1 MNRLLTSRNKTAGF
15 TLIEMLL
22 AVALFA
28 VISVASFQ
36 ILSTVTDS
44 NGHSEE
50 VIEQLHG
57 VERAFFWMER
67 DFLQATRRQVRV
79 DGEAPSDKVFVGGE
93 LIFDSEGGAVAFTHD
108 GWRNPG
114 LILPRSE
121 IQSVSYRMFEG
132 NLERSFYNYP
142 DPVRGEKPR
151 VQVLLSNI
159 DGLKFEYFS
168 EDGWGDSW
176 EQEGI
181 PSAVKVVIETEAL
194 GEIERWFKLAGSN
207 ALGATG
213 TGMGLSQE
221 GRSNT
226 FGSSSGSSFGS
237 SSGSSSSGSSR
248 SGGSNRSGDGKRGQD
263 RKR

>member
-1 MNRLLTSRNKTAGF
+1 MANRRLYRRAKSAGF

-22 AVALFA
+22 AVAIFA

-36 ILSTVTDS
+36 ILSTVADS
-44 NGHSEE
+44 NGHSEQ
-50 VIEQLHG
+50 VIKQLHG
-57 VERAFFWMER
+57 VERAFFWIER
-67 DFLQATRRQVRV
+67 DFLQATRRKVRV

-93 LIFDSEGGAVAFTHD
+93 LILESEGDAVAFTHD

-121 IQSVSYRMFEG
+121 IQSVIYRMYDG

-142 DPVRGEKPR
+142 DPVMGAKPR
-151 VQVLLSNI
+151 IQVLLSDI
-159 DGLKFEYFS
+159 DSLKFEYFS
-168 EDGWGDSW
+168 EDGWGNVW
-176 EQEGI
+176 EKEGI
-181 PSAVKVVIETEAL
+181 PSAVKVIIETDAL
-194 GEIERWFKLAGSN
+194 GEVERWYKLAGAN

-226 FGSSSGSSFGS
+226 FN
-237 SSGSSSSGSSR
+237 SGSSSSSFGIGGGGSSR
-248 SGGSNRSGDGKRGQD
+248 TGSGSSRGDSKRGED